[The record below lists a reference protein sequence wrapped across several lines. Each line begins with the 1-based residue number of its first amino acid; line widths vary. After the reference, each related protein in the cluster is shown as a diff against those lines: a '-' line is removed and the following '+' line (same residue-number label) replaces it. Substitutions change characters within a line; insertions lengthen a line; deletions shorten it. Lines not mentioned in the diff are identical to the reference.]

1 MATTVRRKMG
11 RTSKPPVST
20 KLARVLL
27 VVAMALAVP
36 VVSARVG
43 AMGQDCT
50 PRYQAPG
57 ADGQVAAA
65 FRLKPSSVGRPS
77 LTPQAVVA
85 TLLGIDI
92 EASALSL
99 PHAAGRPPLA
109 LVLTVAGRSPPL
121 QSSKS

>member
-1 MATTVRRKMG
+1 
-11 RTSKPPVST
+11 VSIIT

-36 VVSARVG
+36 VSPRGG
-43 AMGQDCT
+43 AMGQDCA

-85 TLLGIDI
+85 TLLSLDI
-92 EASALSL
+92 ETSALGL
-99 PHAAGRPPLA
+99 LHDAGRPSLA

>member
-1 MATTVRRKMG
+1 MG
-11 RTSKPPVST
+11 GSPEPSVSIIT

-36 VVSARVG
+36 VVSARGG
-43 AMGQDCT
+43 ARDQDCT

-65 FRLKPSSVGRPS
+65 LRLKPSSVGRPS
-77 LTPQAVVA
+77 LTPEAVVA
-85 TLLGIDI
+85 ALLSLDI
-92 EASALSL
+92 EVSALSL
-99 PHAAGRPPLA
+99 PHDAGRPPLA